1 MTIIITPRKFPKA
14 SSLPANRRVEQETRG
29 TELEREN
36 KKEKRERRNNKVL
49 G

>member
-14 SSLPANRRVEQETRG
+14 SSLPVNRRVEQETRG
-29 TELEREN
+29 TELKREN